1 MHLPRRFATI
11 WHYLGVLLRQI
22 THPVTLQQAHDRL
35 VARNIAHPVLATKVL
50 VHKVGPLLHTS
61 QRCAHNT
68 SAPCHVTVSEVI
80 ASPKCQ
86 HCSWES
92 STSFGK
98 LLTLAAWWFAI
109 IDLTEHELAPTWRNA
124 MLLDAATKSAA
135 LLPLNVNAAHVSAL
149 DPLRRQVTDKAK
161 AASASALARNGI
173 EPLHRALAAFAYSH
187 PVPPSQARGFAK
199 WAANTGVLQPLM
211 GETPQ
216 WDAGLASS
224 LGQPM
229 QVLAVNTAA
238 PLKWAQNMLDASVIV
253 AASEF
258 YPQALLTPLT
268 HGVYRGVLPELTAR
282 GLAELGFDIVVAA
295 EISTATLE
303 MTAQLFDPTHQTE
316 LGDLETAFLAASA
329 VTS

>member
-1 MHLPRRFATI
+1 M
-11 WHYLGVLLRQI
+11 LLRQI
-22 THPVTLQQAHDRL
+22 TRPISLQQAHDRL
-35 VARNIAHPVLATKVL
+35 VARGIAQPVLSAKVL

-61 QRCAHNT
+61 QRCVHNT
-68 SAPCHVTVSEVI
+68 AAPCHVTVSEII

-124 MLLDAATKSAA
+124 MLLDAATRSAA
-135 LLPLNVNAAHVSAL
+135 FSPFNINSAHVGAL
-149 DPLRRQVTDKAK
+149 DPLRRQVADKAK
-161 AASASALARNGI
+161 AASDAAMARNGI
-173 EPLHRALAAFAYSH
+173 EPLQRSLAAFAYPH

-199 WAANTGVLQPLM
+199 WAANTGVLQPRL

-224 LGQPM
+224 LGQPV
-229 QVLAVNTAA
+229 QVLAVLTAA
-238 PLKWAQNMLDASVIV
+238 PLKWAQNLLEPSDIV

-258 YPQALLTPLT
+258 YPHALLSPLT
-268 HGVYRGVLPELTAR
+268 HGVLHGVLPELTAR
-282 GLAELGFDIVVAA
+282 GLAELGYDIVCAA
-295 EISTATLE
+295 VISPATLE